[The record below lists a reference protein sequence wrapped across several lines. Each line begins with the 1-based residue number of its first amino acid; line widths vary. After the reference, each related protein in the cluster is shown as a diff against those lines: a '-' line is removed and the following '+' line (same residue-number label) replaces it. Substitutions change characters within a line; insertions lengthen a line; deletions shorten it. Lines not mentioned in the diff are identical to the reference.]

1 MTTDPYPIIEERR
14 PRPLRNAFLIALVA
28 FVLGIAL
35 VTWAFTRWEP
45 ARRLILPAATPQVA
59 TVQGPAS
66 QPLNI
71 TPSTTTPTTGV
82 SGDVALSES
91 RVAGLEARLAQID
104 TRADAA
110 SANAARAEGLLIA
123 FAARRAV
130 ERGGSLGYLEGQLRT
145 RFAET
150 QPRAVAAIITATQT
164 PVTLNGLRQ
173 QLDRIEP
180 QLVGNSP
187 NESWGSAVSR
197 AVGSLFVV
205 RKADA
210 PSPAADQR
218 FERARVALDGGQ
230 VDAALAE
237 VARLP
242 GRAAATDWMAAA
254 RRYIE
259 AQRALEILEAAAL
272 TSAPLTIAG
281 PVQ

>member
-1 MTTDPYPIIEERR
+1 MTPDPYPQIEERR

-28 FVLGIAL
+28 FVLGVAV
-35 VTWAFTRWEP
+35 VTWAFTRWDP
-45 ARRLILPAATPQVA
+45 ARRLILPKPVPQAVVA
-59 TVQGPAS
+59 TDAVPNAPGVP
-66 QPLNI
+66 PI
-71 TPSTTTPTTGV
+71 TAPG
-82 SGDVALSES
+82 GDVSADVAITES

-104 TRADAA
+104 VRADAA

-145 RFAET
+145 RFANT
-150 QPRAVAAIITATQT
+150 QPRAVAAVITATQQ

-173 QLDRIEP
+173 QLDSLEP
-180 QLVGNSP
+180 KLVGNP
-187 NESWGSAVSR
+187 ANESWGAAFSR
-197 AVGSLFVV
+197 NVGSLFVV

-210 PSPAADQR
+210 PSPSADQR
-218 FERARVALDGGQ
+218 FERARVSLDGGQ

-242 GRAAATDWMAAA
+242 GRAAAENWMAAA

-281 PVQ
+281 PIQ

>member
-1 MTTDPYPIIEERR
+1 MTTDPYSIPEERR
-14 PRPLRNAFLIALVA
+14 PSPLRNALLIALVA
-28 FVLGIAL
+28 FVLGVAL

-45 ARRLILPAATPQVA
+45 ARRLILPKTVPEAAVSSGGT
-59 TVQGPAS
+59 TT
-66 QPLNI
+66 QPLVA
-71 TPSTTTPTTGV
+71 PSIAAPG
-82 SGDVALSES
+82 GDVAADVAITES
-91 RVAGLEARLAQID
+91 RVAGLESRLAQID
-104 TRADAA
+104 LRADAA

-145 RFAET
+145 RFANT
-150 QPRAVAAIITATQT
+150 QPRAVAAIITATQQ

-173 QLDRIEP
+173 QLDLLEP
-180 QLVGNSP
+180 KLVGNP
-187 NESWGSAVSR
+187 ANESWGAALNR
-197 AVGSLFVV
+197 TVGSLFVV
-205 RKADA
+205 RKASA

-218 FERARVALDGGQ
+218 FERARVSLDGGQ
-230 VDAALAE
+230 VDAALTE

-242 GRAAATDWMAAA
+242 GRAAAENWMAAA

-259 AQRALEILEAAAL
+259 AQRALVILEAAAL

>member
-1 MTTDPYPIIEERR
+1 MTPDPYPITEERSQ
-14 PRPLRNAFLIALVA
+14 RPLRNAFLIALVA
-28 FVLGIAL
+28 FVLGVAL

-45 ARRLILPAATPQVA
+45 ARRLILPKEAPQAVA
-59 TVQGPAS
+59 VPDGAKPLVAPSIVAPGSNAS
-66 QPLNI
+66 
-71 TPSTTTPTTGV
+71 T
-82 SGDVALSES
+82 DVAITES

-110 SANAARAEGLLIA
+110 SANAARAEGLLLA

-130 ERGGSLGYLEGQLRT
+130 ERGGSLGYLEAQLRT
-145 RFAET
+145 RFADS
-150 QPRAVAAIITATQT
+150 QPRAVAAIITATQQ

-173 QLDRIEP
+173 QLDQLEP
-180 QLVGNSP
+180 KLVGIP
-187 NESWGSAVSR
+187 ANESWGAALNR
-197 AVGSLFVV
+197 TVGSLFVV

-218 FERARVALDGGQ
+218 FERARVSLDGGQ

-242 GRAAATDWMAAA
+242 GRAAAENWMAAA

-281 PVQ
+281 PIQ

>member
-1 MTTDPYPIIEERR
+1 MTPDPYPMTEERR
-14 PRPLRNAFLIALVA
+14 PRPLRNALLIALVA
-28 FVLGIAL
+28 FVLGVAL

-45 ARRLILPAATPQVA
+45 ARRLILPRPVPQAVAVPDSAQSLVAPAMTAPGGSTAA
-59 TVQGPAS
+59 
-66 QPLNI
+66 
-71 TPSTTTPTTGV
+71 
-82 SGDVALSES
+82 DVAMTES

-130 ERGGSLGYLEGQLRT
+130 ERGGSLGYLEAQLRT
-145 RFAET
+145 RFGDM
-150 QPRAVAAIITATQT
+150 QPRAVAAVLTATQQ

-173 QLDRIEP
+173 QLDRLEP
-180 QLVGNSP
+180 KLVGNAA
-187 NESWGSAVSR
+187 NESWGAAFSR
-197 AVGSLFVV
+197 TVGSLFIV

-218 FERARVALDGGQ
+218 FERARVSLDGGQ

-242 GRAAATDWMAAA
+242 GRAAAENWMAAA

-272 TSAPLTIAG
+272 TAAPLTIAG
-281 PVQ
+281 PIQ

>member
-1 MTTDPYPIIEERR
+1 MTPETYAAPDERR

-28 FVLGIAL
+28 FVLGVAL

-45 ARRLILPAATPQVA
+45 ARRLILPKPAPAAVA
-59 TVQGPAS
+59 VP
-66 QPLNI
+66 
-71 TPSTTTPTTGV
+71 GV
-82 SGDVALSES
+82 STQSLTAPSLVAPGGDATGDVALTES
-91 RVAGLEARLAQID
+91 RVAGLESRLAQID
-104 TRADAA
+104 LRADAA
-110 SANAARAEGLLIA
+110 SANAARAEGLLLA

-145 RFAET
+145 RFAAT
-150 QPRAVAAIITATQT
+150 QPRAVAAVITATQQ

-173 QLDRIEP
+173 QLDILEP
-180 QLVGNSP
+180 KLVGNP
-187 NESWGSAVSR
+187 EGESWGAALSR
-197 AVGSLFVV
+197 NLGSLFVV
-205 RKADA
+205 RKASA

-218 FERARVALDGGQ
+218 FERARVSLDGGE

-242 GRAAATDWMAAA
+242 GRAAANNWMAAA

-272 TSAPLTIAG
+272 TSAPITITG
-281 PVQ
+281 PTQ